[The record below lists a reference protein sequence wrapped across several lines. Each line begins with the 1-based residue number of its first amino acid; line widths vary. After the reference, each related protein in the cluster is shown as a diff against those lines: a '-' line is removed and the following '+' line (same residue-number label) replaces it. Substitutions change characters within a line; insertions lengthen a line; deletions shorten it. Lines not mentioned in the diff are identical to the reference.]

1 MASTSIAAAAA
12 SSDFSSGAF
21 PEFWLSLSPSPP
33 LPFPAFR
40 LSPGGAVVA
49 GSDDFTTEV
58 DDVSGLASKDLLL
71 PSDLT
76 LAAEGVA
83 VAESCKGG
91 FHSQLQTSTHY
102 EF

>member
-21 PEFWLSLSPSPP
+21 PEFWLSPSPSPP

-58 DDVSGLASKDLLL
+58 DVSGLASKDLLL

-83 VAESCKGG
+83 VPESCKGG
-91 FHSQLQTSTHY
+91 FHSQFQTSTHY